1 MEVMDS
7 SGPMMSEA
15 PNPRYVNERF
25 LIDFMRSR
33 LNITDEDMQDTAKVK
48 AMVRDSKIKEVLT
61 D

>member
-1 MEVMDS
+1 MSENVMD
-7 SGPMMSEA
+7 MSEA
-15 PNPRYVNERF
+15 PNPRYISERF

-33 LNITDEDMQDTAKVK
+33 LNITDEDMRDTAKVK